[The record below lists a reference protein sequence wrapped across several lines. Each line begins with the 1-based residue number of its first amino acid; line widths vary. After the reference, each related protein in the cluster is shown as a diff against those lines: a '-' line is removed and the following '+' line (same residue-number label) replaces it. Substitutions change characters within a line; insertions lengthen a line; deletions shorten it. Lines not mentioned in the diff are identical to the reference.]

1 MSEPLAIG
9 VDIGGT
15 KIAYGLVDRIGQV
28 HATHRLPTLPEEG
41 TEAVID
47 RITQG
52 IEHMLTLSDA
62 PIVGIGMGSPGQINP
77 HTGVVYLATNLA
89 WRNVELVQGVK
100 QRLSRDIPVWLNN
113 DANASA
119 MGEMLFG
126 AARGCTDFLI
136 LTVGTGLGGAAISDG
151 KLLLGG
157 KFVAMEVGHIPVM
170 PNGRLCVCGSLGCPE
185 MYASGTGMMAG
196 LQEHL
201 PHYPFSVLANKE
213 GITTEDILRAA
224 REGDPLGSLLVDEIV
239 SGLLAVTVPVIGLF
253 DPLRVVVGGGLAL
266 AAWDLLGDRITTRLH
281 EALAQ
286 TVFDDVPVVKS
297 EVSSSAVGAASLVW
311 YELDNEKF

>member
-15 KIAYGLVDRIGQV
+15 KIAYGLVDRQGEV
-28 HATHRLPTLPEEG
+28 HGTYRLPTLPEEG
-41 TEAVID
+41 VEAVID
-47 RITQG
+47 RIVQG
-52 IEHMLTLSDA
+52 IEHMLALTDA

-77 HTGVVYLATNLA
+77 HTGVVYLATNLD
-89 WRNVELVQGVK
+89 WHNVQLVQGVR

-126 AARGCTDFLI
+126 AAKGCSDFLI
-136 LTVGTGLGGAAISDG
+136 LTVGTGLGGAAISGG

-157 KFVAMEVGHIPVM
+157 KFVAMEVGHIPVI
-170 PNGRLCVCGSLGCPE
+170 PNGRLCRCGALGCPE

-196 LQEHL
+196 LEDHL
-201 PHYPFSVLANKE
+201 PHYPFSVLADKE
-213 GITTEDILRAA
+213 NVSTEDILAAA
-224 REGDPLGSLLVDEIV
+224 REGDALGLLLVDEIV
-239 SGLLAVTVPVIGLF
+239 NGLLSVTVPVIGLL
-253 DPLRVVVGGGLAL
+253 DPLRVVVGGGLGL
-266 AAWDLLGDRITTRLH
+266 AAWDLLGERLKNRLH
-281 EALAQ
+281 EELSQ

-297 EVSSSAVGAASLVW
+297 EVLSSAVGAASLVW
-311 YELDNEKF
+311 YELDKG